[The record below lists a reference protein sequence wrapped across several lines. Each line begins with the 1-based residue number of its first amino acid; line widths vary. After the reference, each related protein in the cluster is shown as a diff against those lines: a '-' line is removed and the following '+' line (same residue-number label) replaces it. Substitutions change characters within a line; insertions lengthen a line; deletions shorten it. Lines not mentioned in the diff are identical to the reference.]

1 MSGVRIPDYVIYCRL
16 QEIQVLSLGESGLL
30 NNYAD
35 YRGKNCKRSST
46 CARKTKATVDD
57 DGGSELHQR
66 SSRKTTNSTATEANK
81 RPIAAQK
88 QAAEG
93 KQLGPA
99 ICETIGVVEFSWC
112 TCVRTD
118 GVALCA

>member
-1 MSGVRIPDYVIYCRL
+1 PD
-16 QEIQVLSLGESGLL
+16 
-30 NNYAD
+30 
-35 YRGKNCKRSST
+35 KRRRS
-46 CARKTKATVDD
+46 ARKTKATVDD

-93 KQLGPA
+93 KQVKMWCFLFW
-99 ICETIGVVEFSWC
+99 IGGFK
-112 TCVRTD
+112 
-118 GVALCA
+118 

>member
-1 MSGVRIPDYVIYCRL
+1 MQDSIRLRTTVQIQQNHSLCCQVSG
-16 QEIQVLSLGESGLL
+16 
-30 NNYAD
+30 NYD
-35 YRGKNCKRSST
+35 SHWWRRGI
-46 CARKTKATVDD
+46 ARKTKATVDD